1 MNAPET
7 TLREKHTAAA
17 ARLYIAFELAD
28 RKWKLAVSDGAR
40 AVSRYTI
47 DAGDQTALLGCV
59 ARAKRRCG
67 MAGNVEIVS
76 CYEAGRDGFWLHRW
90 LLEQGIA
97 NVVVDSASIEVNRRA
112 RRAKSDRL
120 DADKLLAM
128 LMRYHGGERRVWSVV
143 RVPTPQQEDGR
154 RLHRELDRLSH
165 EQTAH
170 RNRIGSLLV
179 LHNLRM
185 KPIGG
190 RGWQPWWER
199 HGPALPS
206 GLRGEIERERAR
218 LAVVK
223 DQIKVLHATQRE
235 QIGEAKHPQ
244 VAQLARLCGVGSG
257 GAWVLVAEL
266 FGWRRFANRRQVAGC
281 VGLSPTPYA
290 SGESHLEQGISKG
303 GNPRARRLLV
313 ELAWSWLRYQPQS
326 GLSQWFNQRFGSG
339 GARLRRIGI
348 IAVARRLAIALW
360 RYLEFG
366 VIPDGAKLK
375 PMALP
380 AATAA

>member
-7 TLREKHTAAA
+7 ALRDKHTGAVAK
-17 ARLYIAFELAD
+17 LYIAFELSD
-28 RKWKLAVSDGAR
+28 RKWKLAVSDGTR
-40 AVSRYTI
+40 AASHYTI
-47 DAGDQTALLGCV
+47 DAGDKTAVLSCV
-59 ARAKRRCG
+59 ARAKRHCAL
-67 MAGNVEIVS
+67 AGSVVIVS

-90 LLEQGIA
+90 LLEQGID

-143 RVPTPQQEDGR
+143 RVPAPQQEDAR
-154 RLHRELDRLSH
+154 RLHRELARLTH

-190 RGWQPWWER
+190 RGWRQWWEQ
-199 HGPALPS
+199 HAPALAM
-206 GLRGEIERERAR
+206 GLRGEIEREIAR
-218 LAVVK
+218 LALVK
-223 DQIKVLHATQRE
+223 SQIKALQATQRE
-235 QIGEAKHPQ
+235 QIDAAAQPQ
-244 VAQLARLCGVGSG
+244 VEQLARLCGVGSG

-290 SGESHLEQGISKG
+290 SGESHFEQGIAKA
-303 GNPRARRLLV
+303 GNKRVRGLLV

-326 GLSQWFNQRFGSG
+326 ALSQWFNQRFARG

-375 PMALP
+375 P
-380 AATAA
+380 TAA